1 MKKWIKTQTPFA
13 HYRGQGTHAWQKA
26 LWVKQAWRT
35 MRLVWGASWQEEP
48 EHPSFPAGA
57 QQSEI
62 IVCRKSP
69 HEYISIRQDAVARRT
84 WGSFKSQSPSCPHFF
99 FFLKPLFDAV
109 CVRRSSLNCVWLSCR
124 RWKGRR
130 HVSLLQAIARLRR
143 INFLVCAGWVTVE
156 LCLHFWIRFLGRY
169 SRPTFASVLR
179 HGYIAALL

>member
-84 WGSFKSQSPSCPHFF
+84 WGSFKSQSSSCPHFF
-99 FFLKPLFDAV
+99 FLSKAV
-109 CVRRSSLNCVWLSCR
+109 IRCSLCQAVFIKLRLAFMQEMERAEACQSTAGNCEAPTNQLSCMC
-124 RWKGRR
+124 W
-130 HVSLLQAIARLRR
+130 VSYGWTVFA
-143 INFLVCAGWVTVE
+143 FLN
-156 LCLHFWIRFLGRY
+156 
-169 SRPTFASVLR
+169 
-179 HGYIAALL
+179 

>member
-124 RWKGRR
+124 RWKGGMSVYCR
-130 HVSLLQAIARLRR
+130 QLRGSDELT
-143 INFLVCAGWVTVE
+143 FLCVLGVTVE
-156 LCLHFWIRFLGRY
+156 LFACLNKIPG
-169 SRPTFASVLR
+169 
-179 HGYIAALL
+179 